1 MVCPPTKSA
10 FPPCTSYFSMLTF
23 HRDMYSAGITL
34 IWPTH
39 HRLLFINKLTPI
51 VHRPLGVNWPKW
63 RYHNRLC
70 GLSVLAGYLW
80 KDLVNMHF
88 LKKKKKRRRKKW
100 HPQISIKSIFIFK
113 LQFWLETNTGQS
125 TGDTEQRDWILEL
138 CKIQILQWTMQKGTK

>member
-39 HRLLFINKLTPI
+39 HRLLFINTLTPI
-51 VHRPLGVNWPKW
+51 VHRSVDSQWPKW

-88 LKKKKKRRRKKW
+88 LKKRKKKKKTT
-100 HPQISIKSIFIFK
+100 S
-113 LQFWLETNTGQS
+113 TNIHQVNSHIQTTVLTRDQHRPKHWRHWATGLNP
-125 TGDTEQRDWILEL
+125 R
-138 CKIQILQWTMQKGTK
+138 TMQNTDFTVNNAKGN